1 MKQNIEA
8 AISMRPIALP
18 ASKKN
23 LATRI
28 ARLFASLANRNQ
40 VHHSGWRN
48 EQSGLHERDQSA
60 FSRQLLE
67 AKLRETHRRI
77 R

>member
-1 MKQNIEA
+1 MKQNMEA

-18 ASKKN
+18 ASKTN
-23 LATRI
+23 LAMRI
-28 ARLFASLANRNQ
+28 ASLFASLANRNQ
-40 VHHSGWRN
+40 THHSGRSN

-67 AKLRETHRRI
+67 AKLRETYRGI

>member
-1 MKQNIEA
+1 MKQNMEA
-8 AISMRPIALP
+8 AVSMRPIALA

-23 LATRI
+23 FAMGI
-28 ARLFASLANRNQ
+28 IRLFAGLANRA
-40 VHHSGWRN
+40 HHSGWSN
-48 EQSGLHERDQSA
+48 EQSSLHEREQSA

>member
-18 ASKKN
+18 ASKLN

-28 ARLFASLANRNQ
+28 VRLFANLANRNQ
-40 VHHSGWRN
+40 AHHSGWSN
-48 EQSGLHERDQSA
+48 EQSGLHERHQSA